1 MSVRPA
7 RESRVA
13 RWSVSTVF
21 FLVGVGTANWAVRIP
36 AVQSA
41 LGLSDGQLGIALLGV
56 SAGAIVAMPLSGR
69 LVARLGSRP
78 VTLAGS
84 IAFACALALPALAP
98 SLPWLL
104 AALVALGLTNGI
116 LDVAMNAQAA
126 AIQTGYSKPIMGG
139 VHAFYSMGG
148 LVGAAIGGRVAA
160 HEIPV
165 STHLGVIGVI
175 VCIVAVIAATGM
187 LPAHTDAVE
196 GPARRPGQLRLLGAM
211 GVLAFFVLFGE
222 GAMLNWS
229 AVYLRNVVGT
239 GPGLAAAG
247 FASFSLLMTAGRL
260 VGDAVTS
267 RLGSARVTQ
276 IGGALAAAGVTLALI
291 APHPVA
297 VVIGFGAVGAGLSI
311 IFPIVLAAAAR
322 TPGVV
327 PGSAIAT
334 VSMCGYAGLLAG
346 PPLIGAV
353 ANVLTLRGGLALV
366 SLTSVGVILLSRV
379 VRERRPRSATAPAE
393 AMQLETSAA

>member
-1 MSVRPA
+1 M
-7 RESRVA
+7 
-13 RWSVSTVF
+13 
-21 FLVGVGTANWAVRIP
+21 
-36 AVQSA
+36 
-41 LGLSDGQLGIALLGV
+41 
-56 SAGAIVAMPLSGR
+56 
-69 LVARLGSRP
+69 
-78 VTLAGS
+78 
-84 IAFACALALPALAP
+84 
-98 SLPWLL
+98 
-104 AALVALGLTNGI
+104 
-116 LDVAMNAQAA
+116 
-126 AIQTGYSKPIMGG
+126 
-139 VHAFYSMGG
+139 
-148 LVGAAIGGRVAA
+148 
-160 HEIPV
+160 
-165 STHLGVIGVI
+165 
-175 VCIVAVIAATGM
+175 
-187 LPAHTDAVE
+187 
-196 GPARRPGQLRLLGAM
+196 
-211 GVLAFFVLFGE
+211 
-222 GAMLNWS
+222 
-229 AVYLRNVVGT
+229 GT

-276 IGGALAAAGVTLALI
+276 LGGAIATAGVTLALI

-366 SLTSVGVILLSRV
+366 SLTSLGVILLSRV
-379 VRERRPRSATAPAE
+379 VRERRPRAVALPPEPAFQLKTTAA
-393 AMQLETSAA
+393 

>member
-1 MSVRPA
+1 
-7 RESRVA
+7 
-13 RWSVSTVF
+13 
-21 FLVGVGTANWAVRIP
+21 
-36 AVQSA
+36 
-41 LGLSDGQLGIALLGV
+41 
-56 SAGAIVAMPLSGR
+56 
-69 LVARLGSRP
+69 
-78 VTLAGS
+78 
-84 IAFACALALPALAP
+84 
-98 SLPWLL
+98 
-104 AALVALGLTNGI
+104 
-116 LDVAMNAQAA
+116 
-126 AIQTGYSKPIMGG
+126 
-139 VHAFYSMGG
+139 MGG
-148 LVGAAIGGRVAA
+148 LAGAAIGGRVAA

-175 VCIVAVIAATGM
+175 VCIVAVIAAAGM

-196 GPARRPGQLRLLGAM
+196 GPSGRPGQLRLLGAM

-276 IGGALAAAGVTLALI
+276 MGGALAATGVTLALV

-379 VRERRPRSATAPAE
+379 VRERRPSVTAHPLE
-393 AMQLETSAA
+393 ADMQLETSAA